1 MVGSEKEEREGMK
14 GKTVMMED
22 EEIGDGREEH
32 RKETEGVI
40 SKKD

>member
-14 GKTVMMED
+14 GKTRMM
-22 EEIGDGREEH
+22 EEIGDGREVH